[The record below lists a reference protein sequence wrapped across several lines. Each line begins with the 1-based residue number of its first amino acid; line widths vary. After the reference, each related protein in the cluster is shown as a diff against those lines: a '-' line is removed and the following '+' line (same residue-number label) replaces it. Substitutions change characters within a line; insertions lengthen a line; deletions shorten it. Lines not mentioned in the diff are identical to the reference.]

1 MRTSLSSLFFLIL
14 ISGCSNYQT
23 HYAVVQEGDKDG
35 LIHELGYVVIKPI
48 YKHITNFTG
57 DEAVFEHMHP
67 LNFHWV
73 HNRKS
78 EAYAI
83 VLDKNG
89 KYGAVNINGE
99 LLLKP
104 IYDSITYFFNGFAR
118 VEVGGKYGLIDENFR
133 VVLKP
138 MYDYIQEFVGDIAI
152 VVSNQKYGCI
162 NKTLELKIKPT
173 YDRIY
178 FQQEK
183 FLRTQIKGKWGY
195 LDHQCNVLA
204 KPIFDY
210 AYDFSNGYA
219 KVLLDDKI
227 GYLSPTGELIS
238 KPIFTKESASF

>member
-1 MRTSLSSLFFLIL
+1 MKKALFSLFFLL
-14 ISGCSNYQT
+14 ITSGCSNYQT

-35 LIHELGYVVIKPI
+35 LLHESGYIVIKPI
-48 YKHITNFTG
+48 YNHITNFTG
-57 DEAVFEHMHP
+57 DEAVYEHMHP
-67 LNFHWV
+67 INLHWI
-73 HNRKS
+73 HNRGSK
-78 EAYAI
+78 AYAI
-83 VLDKNG
+83 VVNSNE
-89 KYGAVNINGE
+89 KYGAVDINGK

-104 IYDSITYFFNGFAR
+104 IYDSITYFFNGYAR
-118 VEVGGKYGLIDENFR
+118 VEVGGKFGLINENFE

-138 MYDYIQEFVGDIAI
+138 TYDYIQEFVGDIAI
-152 VVSNQKYGCI
+152 LESNNKYGCI
-162 NKTLELKIKPT
+162 NKNMELKIKPS

-183 FLRTQIKGKWGY
+183 FLRTQIEGKWGY
-195 LDHQCNVLA
+195 LDHQCNILA

-227 GYLSPTGELIS
+227 GYLSPNGELIT